1 MVNNT
6 PFMNSAII
14 GMDSVMGMQTGPAGT
29 NGGLIWKRWTEHI
42 QNPQKDKKGN
52 LYE

>member
-14 GMDSVMGMQTGPAGT
+14 GMDSVMGYGKPDQRDKWWFDLEEVDGT
-29 NGGLIWKRWTEHI
+29 YTKSA
-42 QNPQKDKKGN
+42 KDKKGN